1 MAVKE
6 GCQRNNNVECVIS
19 LNLKLEIDLFRR
31 LVRVMHAEQSKQE
44 YLHDA
49 RQNLGRRQNKK
60 SLLDGHSKAVQQ
72 VSDLIERV
80 ANTSATVLILGESGT
95 GKEVV
100 ARSIHTISNRAAKY
114 FVPVNCAAIPQE
126 LLESELFGH
135 VKGAFTGAITDRK
148 GRFELAE
155 GGTLF
160 LDEIGDMDLN
170 MQAKLLRVLQEK
182 VYERVGSG
190 KPIQANVRI
199 VAATLRNLEE
209 MVAKG
214 EFREDLYYRLHVYP
228 IELPPLRRR
237 SEDLPSLVYAITD
250 KIKKETGTNVK
261 VTPDAMSALTRYTWP
276 GNVRELSNLL
286 ERLSILYP
294 DKEVD
299 ATKLPSKYSAI
310 SNIQVNAFIS
320 EDEVK
325 ASDIDV
331 FADASMVHQYESI
344 GLPLLTHDG
353 VDLKSHIA
361 TVEKF
366 YIKQALDL
374 ANGVVAQAAKL
385 LGLQRTTLVEKL
397 KKHQFQRTTTS

>member
-1 MAVKE
+1 M
-6 GCQRNNNVECVIS
+6 QI
-19 LNLKLEIDLFRR
+19 
-31 LVRVMHAEQSKQE
+31 EQSTQE
-44 YLHDA
+44 FLSDSRHD
-49 RQNLGRRQNKK
+49 LGRRKNTK

-80 ANTSATVLILGESGT
+80 ANTSANVLILGESGT

-100 ARSIHTISNRAAKY
+100 ARSIHTISNRASKY

-190 KPIQANVRI
+190 KSIRANVRV
-199 VAATLRNLEE
+199 VAATHRNLEE
-209 MVAKG
+209 MVKSG

-250 KIKKETGTNVK
+250 KIKKETGADIK
-261 VTPDAMSALTRYTWP
+261 VTPDAMSALARYTWP

-294 DKEVD
+294 DKVVD
-299 ATKLPSKYSAI
+299 ATKLPSKYSTFANANA
-310 SNIQVNAFIS
+310 NIDKNAFLDENVAAD
-320 EDEVK
+320 EDQHVDQFELNNTVGMP
-325 ASDIDV
+325 V
-331 FADASMVHQYESI
+331 
-344 GLPLLTHDG
+344 LTRDG

-361 TVEKF
+361 SVEQF
-366 YIKQALDL
+366 YISQALDL

-385 LGLQRTTLVEKL
+385 LGLRRTTLVEKL
-397 KKHQFQRTTTS
+397 KKHQFQRTAAS

>member
-1 MAVKE
+1 M
-6 GCQRNNNVECVIS
+6 Q
-19 LNLKLEIDLFRR
+19 
-31 LVRVMHAEQSKQE
+31 AEE
-44 YLHDA
+44 YTHDVLPES
-49 RQNLGRRQNKK
+49 RQVGGRRKNNK
-60 SLLDGHSKAVQQ
+60 SLLDGHSLAIQQ
-72 VSDLIERV
+72 VSELIERV
-80 ANTSATVLILGESGT
+80 ANTSANVLILGESGT

-100 ARSIHTISNRAAKY
+100 ARSIHTISNRSSKY

-190 KPIQANVRI
+190 KSIRSDVRVI
-199 VAATLRNLEE
+199 AATHRNLEE

-237 SEDLPSLVYAITD
+237 CEDLPSLVYAITD
-250 KIKKETGTNVK
+250 KLKQETGAEVK
-261 VTPDAMSALTRYTWP
+261 VTPDAMSALAQYTWP

-294 DKEVD
+294 DAVVD
-299 ATKLPSKYSAI
+299 VNNLPSKY
-310 SNIQVNAFIS
+310 N
-320 EDEVK
+320 
-325 ASDIDV
+325 ASDKI
-331 FADASMVHQYESI
+331 ASISTISDEHHTEVSMLHEKTEDRSV
-344 GLPLLTHDG
+344 GLPLLTKEG
-353 VDLKSHIA
+353 INLKSKMVS
-361 TVEKF
+361 VEQY
-366 YIKQALDL
+366 YIQQALDL
-374 ANGVVAQAAKL
+374 TNGVVAQAAKL
-385 LGLQRTTLVEKL
+385 LGLRRTTLVEKL
-397 KKHQFQRTTTS
+397 KKHQLSGSTSS

>member
-1 MAVKE
+1 M
-6 GCQRNNNVECVIS
+6 
-19 LNLKLEIDLFRR
+19 
-31 LVRVMHAEQSKQE
+31 LVEQSTHEMLADSGQE
-44 YLHDA
+44 
-49 RQNLGRRQNKK
+49 LGRRNNSK

-72 VSDLIERV
+72 VSELIERV
-80 ANTSATVLILGESGT
+80 ANTNANVLILGESGT

-100 ARSIHTISNRAAKY
+100 ARSIHTISNRASKY

-190 KPIQANVRI
+190 KSIRANVRVI
-199 VAATLRNLEE
+199 AATHRNLEE
-209 MVAKG
+209 MVASG

-228 IELPPLRRR
+228 IDLPPLRRR
-237 SEDLPSLVYAITD
+237 AEDLPALVYAITD
-250 KIKKETGTNVK
+250 KIKKETGTDIK
-261 VTPDAMSALTRYTWP
+261 VTPDAMSALARYTWP

-294 DKEVD
+294 DKIVD
-299 ATKLPSKYSAI
+299 STKLPSKYS
-310 SNIQVNAFIS
+310 SNNHLQNNVIESDAFS
-320 EDEVK
+320 QLETRSTE
-325 ASDIDV
+325 
-331 FADASMVHQYESI
+331 I
-344 GLPLLTHDG
+344 GEQSAPLSLANHSTGMPLLTKEG

-361 TVEKF
+361 YVEQF
-366 YIKQALDL
+366 YIHQALDL

-385 LGLQRTTLVEKL
+385 LGLRRTTLVEKL
-397 KKHQFQRTTTS
+397 KKHQFQRATTS